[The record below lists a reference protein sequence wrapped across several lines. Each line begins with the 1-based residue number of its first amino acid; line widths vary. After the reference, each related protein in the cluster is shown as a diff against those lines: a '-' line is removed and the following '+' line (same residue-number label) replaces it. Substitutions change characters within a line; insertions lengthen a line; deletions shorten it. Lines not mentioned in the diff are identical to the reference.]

1 MTYFIDEIGFYFLD
15 TASVENYMERQR
27 RVQER
32 GKDLIVQMQIVSEN
46 LQSNTEKLAGTLT
59 SEIHKQFN
67 TTMKQ

>member
-1 MTYFIDEIGFYFLD
+1 
-15 TASVENYMERQR
+15 MERQR